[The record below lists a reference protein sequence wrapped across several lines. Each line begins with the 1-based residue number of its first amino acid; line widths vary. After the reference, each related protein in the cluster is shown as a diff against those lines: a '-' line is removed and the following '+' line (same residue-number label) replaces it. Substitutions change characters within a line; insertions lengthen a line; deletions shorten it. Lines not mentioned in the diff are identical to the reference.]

1 VLDFPIALVDSEKTP
16 DQHGNLRRD
25 QKHFPGVSGR
35 AQPNQ
40 LFAVQAPLP
49 AISGCYPVLRIEI
62 QKDIVPSLAGK
73 PFLQRNRAVIVLA
86 GVA

>member
-1 VLDFPIALVDSEKTP
+1 MLDFPIALVDSEKTP

-62 QKDIVPSLAGK
+62 GTFASGMTARMTGAASAITSS
-73 PFLQRNRAVIVLA
+73 
-86 GVA
+86 GVR